1 MKVWYNEF
9 DPFAASW
16 LERLIAHGLLPH
28 GFVDRRS
35 IVDVEPRDLIGY
47 DQLHFFAGIGGWPLA
62 LRMAGWDDCMPVVTA
77 SLPCQP
83 FSAAGKRSGFADE
96 RHLWPVFF
104 EFVKKR
110 GFERIL
116 GEQVSSKDGLQWFD
130 TVQADLES
138 QNYAV
143 AAFDL
148 CAAGVQ
154 AQHLRQRLFF
164 VADAQSSIRG
174 LSVRQEQGKD
184 FQSEWGGEVGS
195 LGNADGGGDCGIRS
209 GEAPAAPGGD
219 EGEIWQQRSISS
231 ACGNGDANI
240 LVHPESEQMGLP
252 RRTWLRRDAVFCRDR
267 KWRSVEPGT
276 SPLVTTIPDRVGMLR
291 GYGNAIYVPLA
302 VEFIKS
308 YMDLQ

>member
-1 MKVWYNEF
+1 VRVYYNEF

-16 LERLIAHGLLPH
+16 LERLIAHGLLPN

-104 EFVKKR
+104 ELVKKR

-130 TVQADLES
+130 IVQADLES
-138 QNYAV
+138 ENYAV

-154 AQHLRQRLFF
+154 AQHLRQRLYF

-184 FQSEWGGEVGS
+184 FQSERGGAVDE
-195 LGNADGGGDCGIRS
+195 LGNANHARLEGRGGVLERPHQLLVGSS
-209 GEAPAAPGGD
+209 GMD
-219 EGEIWQQRSISS
+219 
-231 ACGNGDANI
+231 NT
-240 LVHPESEQMGLP
+240 LVHPEREQMGFP

-308 YMDLQ
+308 YMDLL

>member
-104 EFVKKR
+104 ELVKKR

-130 TVQADLES
+130 IVQADLES
-138 QNYAV
+138 ENYAV

-154 AQHLRQRLFF
+154 AQHLRQRLYFL
-164 VADAQSSIRG
+164 ADAQSSIRG

-195 LGNADGGGDCGIRS
+195 LGNADDKRLEGWSGMRERS
-209 GEAPAAPGGD
+209 D
-219 EGEIWQQRSISS
+219 QLLTRSSGVDN
-231 ACGNGDANI
+231 A
-240 LVHPESEQMGLP
+240 LVHSESEQMGIP